1 MDYVHTREKDTFFEL
16 PPDKLQALPNI
27 LHVHMRHRPKVR
39 VTYDQKTGKVINK
52 IIKARIADLNVY
64 SPKTAFDWR
73 VSANIEMPYLGDI
86 EGLQP
91 SSDRGGG
98 DRNKDRLSYRHL
110 AYHIDLTQVT
120 DVNFESFD

>member
-1 MDYVHTREKDTFFEL
+1 
-16 PPDKLQALPNI
+16 
-27 LHVHMRHRPKVR
+27 MRHKPKVR
-39 VTYDQKTGKVINK
+39 VTLDQKTGKVINT
-52 IIKARIADLNVY
+52 IIKTRIADLNVY

-73 VSANIEMPYLGDI
+73 VSANIEMPYLGEI

-120 DVNFESFD
+120 DVNFELLDQCGVMFAKKMLEYCEERTRA